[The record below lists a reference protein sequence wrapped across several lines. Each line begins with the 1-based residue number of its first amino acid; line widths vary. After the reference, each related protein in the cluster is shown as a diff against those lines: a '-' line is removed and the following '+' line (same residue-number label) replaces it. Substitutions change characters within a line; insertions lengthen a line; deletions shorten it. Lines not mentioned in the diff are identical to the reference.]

1 MFLTSF
7 WRCILKK
14 CFWYVCPKKAKFQKD
29 VNNIS
34 FRWLKHKSEKKST
47 YWRPPKDCSPF
58 FFQNKMFSCKCRVS
72 LTLIVFFFGIDI
84 HIETFHL
91 CWNELERTSPMLEN
105 YVQSLCLRHTGS
117 RNSLLGKQMFL
128 PVWDSLASLDFRLM
142 LIMAVAIT
150 TSSSRPDSRALKYFG
165 ILFQIK

>member
-1 MFLTSF
+1 MFAPKRQNFKKMWITFLLGDWNTNQKK
-7 WRCILKK
+7 IDLLKT
-14 CFWYVCPKKAKFQKD
+14 PEGLLP
-29 VNNIS
+29 I
-34 FRWLKHKSEKKST
+34 
-47 YWRPPKDCSPF
+47 